1 MKLAYVIAPYRANTV
16 FGIQKNIQIAEDI
29 AAQLWRFG
37 FAVIC
42 PHKNSA
48 NFDGLVPDETFL
60 DGDIEILRRCDF
72 AVCGGE
78 HAMSIGCKREKE
90 FCIRNKIPLYYS
102 IQEAAENETA

>member
-1 MKLAYVIAPYRANTV
+1 MKLAYVIAPYRANTT
-16 FGIQKNIQIAEDI
+16 FGIQKNIQLAEDI

-48 NFDGLVPDETFL
+48 NFDGLMPDKTFL
-60 DGDIEILRRCDF
+60 DGDIEILERCDF

-78 HAMSIGCKREKE
+78 HHMSDGCLREIM
-90 FCIRNKIPLYYS
+90 FCQENDIPVYYS
-102 IQEAAENETA
+102 VQEAVESEA